1 MYKCRICGKIYD
13 KIEDVIACEQ
23 KCLLQTSNKKN
34 EKEEPLNNISKK
46 IPALNNISC
55 KFRQEKQTSNILLK
69 SSGDF
74 VFDKSKFIQRS
85 FGHTV
90 DA

>member
-1 MYKCRICGKIYD
+1 MKKILTLILSLFFILPVFAGLYD
-13 KIEDVIACEQ
+13 K
-23 KCLLQTSNKKN
+23 
-34 EKEEPLNNISKK
+34 EESLNNISKK

-74 VFDKSKFIQRS
+74 VFDKSKGVTFY
-85 FGHTV
+85 TN
-90 DA
+90 

>member
-1 MYKCRICGKIYD
+1 MKKILTFILSLFFIPAVFAGLYD
-13 KIEDVIACEQ
+13 
-23 KCLLQTSNKKN
+23 
-34 EKEEPLNNISKK
+34 KEEPLNNISKK

-74 VFDKSKFIQRS
+74 VFDKSKGVTFYTTYPIKS
-85 FGHTV
+85 NFLFYKGI
-90 DA
+90 